1 MIHEGTHGIQ
11 GLDLLGRKVVMNGGK
26 ALSVLAERISET
38 VTRAGQVEGL
48 AVHANAL
55 AAALQKVGAAT
66 KAAWS
71 TGVPEQALANATPYL
86 QAFGHTVLAWI
97 WLEMAL
103 AAKAAQAAGRW
114 DQGPLGPGFLRGKL
128 AACDYFFGFELP
140 KVDAWLGVVSRRDM
154 TCAEAQAD
162 WF

>member
-1 MIHEGTHGIQ
+1 
-11 GLDLLGRKVVMNGGK
+11 VMNGGK

-38 VTRAGQVEGL
+38 IQRAGHVEGL

-55 AAALQKVGAAT
+55 AQALQKIGAST

-71 TGVPEQALANATPYL
+71 TGVPEEALANATPYL

-97 WLEMAL
+97 WLELAL
-103 AAKAAQAAGRW
+103 AAKAAQAAGEW
-114 DQGPLGPGFLRGKL
+114 DKGPLGAGFLQGKL
-128 AACDYFFGFELP
+128 ASADYFFAYELP
-140 KVDAWLGVVSRRDM
+140 KIDAWLGVVSRRDL
-154 TCAEAQAD
+154 TCAQAQAD